1 MTVLLCR
8 KWWPK
13 GAFWKLLTCKGGAK
27 WCTGPKTKRCY
38 SYQLVDDTWIHA
50 TDLIKARV
58 YAGTTTMPGGT
69 LWIMGGVG
77 VKSVLRSSEIVQF
90 KNEKWTVRKGPKLP
104 EAMMGH
110 CLTALGPFFL
120 QNWLNLLTLICES

>member
-1 MTVLLCR
+1 LIA
-8 KWWPK
+8 P
-13 GAFWKLLTCKGGAK
+13 FIKGGAK

-38 SYQLVDDTWIHA
+38 SYQLVDDTWVHA
-50 TDLIKARV
+50 IDLIKARV

-90 KNEKWTVRKGPKLP
+90 KKEKWTVRKGPKLP

-120 QNWLNLLTLICES
+120 QNLLTLLTLIMCPESS